1 MRESVVS
8 DICIYADLFADETFI
23 HMASYLF
30 TPDHKK
36 FNPKIFSLLFT
47 IGVIPFQGSASFP
60 LSLPKTENRFRSI
73 FQLDCSFKRCQL
85 CEGREYSI
93 LED

>member
-30 TPDHKK
+30 TPNHKK
-36 FNPKIFSLLFT
+36 FNPKVFSLLFT
-47 IGVIPFQGSASFP
+47 RIPG
-60 LSLPKTENRFRSI
+60 I
-73 FQLDCSFKRCQL
+73 V
-85 CEGREYSI
+85 
-93 LED
+93 